1 MLAIYYMAQDQYE
14 TARHL
19 LSAANHIFQEWQI
32 NFDSLT
38 DKNEEMEEKVII
50 IFICLL
56 ASMWLLQSLS
66 SRAGSQHQI
75 QRAKLQNTIVPKN
88 FTPF

>member
-38 DKNEEMEEKVII
+38 DKNEEVEEKVNIM
-50 IFICLL
+50 FMLTL
-56 ASMWLLQSLS
+56 RS
-66 SRAGSQHQI
+66 
-75 QRAKLQNTIVPKN
+75 
-88 FTPF
+88 F